1 LAGRIP
7 ALVLWLGLPLAIHDA
22 VVVPATL
29 ALAYGVRRMLPVA
42 VWGPIV
48 VGLVVSAVL
57 VLLALADGLTPAT
70 GTVPG
75 LLQGDYRMGL
85 GVALAVTWLTILV
98 MALLTSRIV
107 SQVMAPVTAWVRRGS
122 EDP

>member
-1 LAGRIP
+1 
-7 ALVLWLGLPLAIHDA
+7 
-22 VVVPATL
+22 
-29 ALAYGVRRMLPVA
+29 MLPVA

-48 VGLVVSAVL
+48 VGVVVSAVL

-75 LLQGDYRMGL
+75 LLERDYRMGL
-85 GVALAVTWLTILV
+85 GVRLAVTWLTIL
-98 MALLTSRIV
+98 A
-107 SQVMAPVTAWVRRGS
+107 MAPVTAWVRRGS